1 MDKKVFNIRFNTLTD
16 ISIIKDQLVIE
27 GFCDQQN
34 LNFEK
39 QIFLISTKDKRII
52 LHCSV
57 GNEQFICGKFFPLS
71 DRYRHSYARLGKWIL
86 SKEGDDLVLT
96 PASNLKQAMME
107 VRLWLEYLKLHGTIE
122 IRGIKVRLFYF
133 LFYHW
138 QKKLQKKPILI
149 LSDRMD
155 KAGDNAE
162 ALFRYIQN
170 HHKDQVDCYFAVNPS
185 SKSGKYLSKV
195 GPIIAPGGKEYKKL
209 YWKGA
214 IMISSQAEDWI
225 FRPYKGGTEAYK
237 DLAADTHFIFLQHGI
252 TKDDLSGWLN
262 RANKNIRIL
271 VTATKPELDS
281 FIHGNY
287 GYTSKQVKLTGF
299 PRYDRLSSKPEKKIT
314 ILLTWRNY
322 LVELPDEK
330 GKRALKENF
339 DSSTYQQMLSNLISD
354 MNFVSLVENYGYQLQ
369 IMLHPCMEE
378 LREILNKDADSRVH
392 ILPYDTSY
400 SKIFS
405 QSNLIITDYSS
416 VAFDFAN
423 LRKPVI
429 YYQQDQEEFFGGTHM
444 YKQGY
449 YDYEEN
455 GFGEVIYDKSQ
466 LFTVTESYLSNN
478 CKLKE
483 QYRERI
489 DSTFPYSDR
498 KNCERV
504 YKEISKLYT
513 KDK

>member
-1 MDKKVFNIRFNTLTD
+1 M
-16 ISIIKDQLVIE
+16 
-27 GFCDQQN
+27 
-34 LNFEK
+34 
-39 QIFLISTKDKRII
+39 
-52 LHCSV
+52 
-57 GNEQFICGKFFPLS
+57 
-71 DRYRHSYARLGKWIL
+71 
-86 SKEGDDLVLT
+86 
-96 PASNLKQAMME
+96 
-107 VRLWLEYLKLHGTIE
+107 
-122 IRGIKVRLFYF
+122 
-133 LFYHW
+133 
-138 QKKLQKKPILI
+138 
-149 LSDRMD
+149 
-155 KAGDNAE
+155 
-162 ALFRYIQN
+162 
-170 HHKDQVDCYFAVNPS
+170 
-185 SKSGKYLSKV
+185 
-195 GPIIAPGGKEYKKL
+195 
-209 YWKGA
+209 
-214 IMISSQAEDWI
+214 
-225 FRPYKGGTEAYK
+225 
-237 DLAADTHFIFLQHGI
+237 
-252 TKDDLSGWLN
+252 
-262 RANKNIRIL
+262 
-271 VTATKPELDS
+271 
-281 FIHGNY
+281 
-287 GYTSKQVKLTGF
+287 
-299 PRYDRLSSKPEKKIT
+299 
-314 ILLTWRNY
+314 
-322 LVELPDEK
+322 
-330 GKRALKENF
+330 KENF

-429 YYQQDQEEFFGGTHM
+429 YYQQDKEEFFGGTHM

>member
-1 MDKKVFNIRFNTLTD
+1 MEKKVFNIRFNTLTD

-27 GFCDQQN
+27 GFCDQLN

-39 QIFLISTKDKRII
+39 QIFLISKKDKRII

-71 DRYRHSYARLGKWIL
+71 DRYQHSYARLGKWIL
-86 SKEGDDLVLT
+86 SKEGTNLILT
-96 PASNLKQAMME
+96 PASNIKQVIME
-107 VRLWLEYLKLHGTIE
+107 ARLWLEYLKLHGTIE

-138 QKKLQKKPILI
+138 QKKLQKKPILV
-149 LSDRMD
+149 LSDRID

-162 ALFRYIQN
+162 VLFRFIQRY
-170 HHKDQVDCYFAVNPS
+170 HKDEVDCYFAVDPNS
-185 SKSGKYLSKV
+185 ESGKSLKKI
-195 GPIIAPGGKEYKKL
+195 GPIIAPGGKKYKKL

-214 IMISSQAEDWI
+214 IMVSSQAEDWI

-237 DLAADTHFIFLQHGI
+237 DLAYGTDFVFLQHGI
-252 TKDDLSGWLN
+252 AKDDMSEWLN
-262 RANKNIRIL
+262 RANKNMRIF
-271 VTATKPELDS
+271 VSSTRPEYNS
-281 FIHGNY
+281 FIQGNY
-287 GYTSKQVKLTGF
+287 GYTKDQVKLTGL
-299 PRYDRLSSKPEKKIT
+299 PRYDRLFDKPQKKIT
-314 ILLTWRNY
+314 VLLTWRYY
-322 LVELPDEK
+322 LVELPDQN
-330 GKRALKENF
+330 GRRAIK
-339 DSSTYQQMLSNLISD
+339 DSFATSVYRQMLQNLTED
-354 MNFVSLVENYGYQLQ
+354 TTFVSMVEKHGYTLQL
-369 IMLHPCMEE
+369 MLHPCMEE
-378 LREILNKDADSRVH
+378 LREDLLNQMDPRVH
-392 ILPYDTSY
+392 LLPYNTSY
-400 SKIFS
+400 TKIFAES
-405 QSNLIITDYSS
+405 DLIITDYSS

-429 YYQQDQEEFFGGTHM
+429 YYQPDREEFFSGIHM
-444 YKQGY
+444 FKAGY
-449 YDYEEN
+449 YNYDTDS
-455 GFGEVIYDKSQ
+455 FGEIVFDQSQ

-483 QYRERI
+483 QYRKRI

-513 KDK
+513 KSR